1 MVVFSQ
7 RVDLMISEVFSNC
20 NDSLILSVV
29 IYRLDIIP
37 MDKFKMHRSY
47 K

>member
-7 RVDLMISEVFSNC
+7 RVDLMISEVFCNC

-37 MDKFKMHRSY
+37 IDTYKMPRSY
-47 K
+47 R